1 MFEPRHLTS
10 NIEHRFRPVIIK
22 YANSGFFQR
31 VTKKTLK
38 FLLIRASTS
47 CIVHRASNKGRVLK
61 MAEEQLVTFGL
72 GSEEF
77 GLDIMRVQEI
87 IRIPPITRVPK
98 APNYVDGVINLRGN
112 VIPVV
117 SLRTRFGMG
126 KVSETDL
133 SRIIV
138 LQVQK
143 KVFGIRVDAVTEV
156 LRLDDSAIEPPP
168 PVALG
173 MDALFIRGVGKIGER
188 LLILLDLNHIMG
200 EEMHHEF
207 GS

>member
-1 MFEPRHLTS
+1 
-10 NIEHRFRPVIIK
+10 
-22 YANSGFFQR
+22 
-31 VTKKTLK
+31 
-38 FLLIRASTS
+38 
-47 CIVHRASNKGRVLK
+47 

-77 GLDIMRVQEI
+77 GVDIMCVQEI

-98 APNYVDGVINLRGN
+98 APEYVEGVINLRGN

-117 SLRTRFGMG
+117 SLRNRFGMER
-126 KVSETDL
+126 VEESDL

-138 LQVQK
+138 LQVQN

-156 LRLDDSAIEPPP
+156 LRLDTESIEPPP

-173 MDALFIRGVGKIGER
+173 MDSHYIRGVGKIGER
-188 LLILLDLNHIMG
+188 LLILLNLDYIMG
-200 EEMHHEF
+200 GEMNNE
-207 GS
+207 SA

>member
-1 MFEPRHLTS
+1 
-10 NIEHRFRPVIIK
+10 
-22 YANSGFFQR
+22 
-31 VTKKTLK
+31 
-38 FLLIRASTS
+38 
-47 CIVHRASNKGRVLK
+47 

-77 GLDIMRVQEI
+77 GVDIMCVQEI

-98 APNYVDGVINLRGN
+98 APDYIEGVINLRGN

-117 SLRTRFGMG
+117 SLRKRFGMG
-126 KVSETDL
+126 AVEESDL

-138 LQVQK
+138 LQIQN

-156 LRLDDSAIEPPP
+156 LRLDTDSIEPPP

-173 MDALFIRGVGKIGER
+173 MDSHYIRGVGKIGER
-188 LLILLDLNHIMG
+188 LLILLNLEYIMG
-200 EEMHHEF
+200 GEMNNE
-207 GS
+207 SA